1 MKNKEQK
8 KEPTMRLVKTDEN
21 GVVTEKVLKRFC
33 IAYVGDSD
41 DEMHLERKLGKGA
54 NNGTVL
60 LMYHALKNAIRL
72 FEEDCPELAE
82 MEKFVERIN
91 YLHSENVPTDKGN
104 DDSGKDS
111 GGSVFED

>member
-1 MKNKEQK
+1 MRNKEQK
-8 KEPTMRLVKTDEN
+8 KEPTMRLVETDEN

-33 IAYVGDSD
+33 IVYSDDSD
-41 DEMHLERKLGKGA
+41 GMHLERRFGKGA
-54 NNGTVL
+54 NNGDVL
-60 LMYHALKNAIRL
+60 LMYHALKKAIRL
-72 FEEDCPELAE
+72 FEEDIPELAE
-82 MEKFVERIN
+82 MEKFFERIN